1 MGPPQDD
8 QSIGARSSIKHFTAN
23 KGFRNFSRDRGD
35 VNFFLVLALENTHER
50 LQSSGV
56 CSLKADKGGQGAQV
70 AQTRR
75 SMLAGAP
82 NTAVSACV
90 CAEFLED
97 GVMN

>member
-90 CAEFLED
+90 CAEFPRGWRQE
-97 GVMN
+97 